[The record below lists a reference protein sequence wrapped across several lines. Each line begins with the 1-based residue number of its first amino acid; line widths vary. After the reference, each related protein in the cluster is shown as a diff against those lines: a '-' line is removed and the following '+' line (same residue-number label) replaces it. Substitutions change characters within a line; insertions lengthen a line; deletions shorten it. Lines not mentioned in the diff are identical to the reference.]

1 MGILGREILN
11 GLFDMGPFG
20 TGPDII
26 DKVDMLFTD
35 AKEEGKKR
43 GYSRAAEEYGKVFR
57 SIESEYKQAKELI
70 ESQKNMYDIQSD
82 ALIEKLEELEK
93 QKRRLENEVEQKT
106 KAVFEK
112 YDISVSQVK
121 RGLNSAVDLTAPES
135 VEKGHNPAAVL
146 DPAAVLVGLIVSES
160 RILRERDSSG
170 SILDMVY
177 DYKVKKLLSA
187 ELDGYLK
194 AKKVYEEKIGKL
206 KKELEELKRKGS
218 AEIQEMSNMIIE
230 ILDAIADEQM
240 KIAELKILL

>member
-1 MGILGREILN
+1 MGIFNNRGILN
-11 GLFDMGPFG
+11 GLFDFDITPVEKE
-20 TGPDII
+20 PSII
-26 DKVDMLFTD
+26 DKVEMLFTD
-35 AKEEGKKR
+35 VEEEGRKR

-146 DPAAVLVGLIVSES
+146 VGLIVSES

-194 AKKVYEEKIGKL
+194 AKKIYEEKIGKL

-218 AEIQEMSNMIIE
+218 AKIQEMSNMIIE

-240 KIAELKILL
+240 KIAELEILL

>member
-1 MGILGREILN
+1 MGIFNKGVFN

-26 DKVDMLFTD
+26 DKVEMLFTD
-35 AKEEGKKR
+35 VEKEGKKK

-70 ESQKNMYDIQSD
+70 ESQKNMYDMQSD
-82 ALIEKLEELEK
+82 ALIEKLEALEK
-93 QKRRLENEVEQKT
+93 QKRRLENQVEQKT
-106 KAVFEK
+106 KAVSEK

-121 RGLNSAVDLTAPES
+121 EGLNSST
-135 VEKGHNPAAVL
+135 
-146 DPAAVLVGLIVSES
+146 GLIASEPWGS
-160 RILRERDSSG
+160 PG
-170 SILDMVY
+170 SILLDIAY
-177 DYKVKKLLSA
+177 DHKVKKLREA
-187 ELDGYLK
+187 ERDGYLE
-194 AKKVYEEKIGKL
+194 AKKLYEEKIGKL

>member
-1 MGILGREILN
+1 MGIFNKGVFN

-26 DKVDMLFTD
+26 DKVEMLFTD
-35 AKEEGKKR
+35 VEKEGKKK

-70 ESQKNMYDIQSD
+70 ESQKNMYDMQSD
-82 ALIEKLEELEK
+82 ALIEKLEALEK
-93 QKRRLENEVEQKT
+93 QKRRLENQVEQKT
-106 KAVFEK
+106 KAVSEK

-121 RGLNSAVDLTAPES
+121 EGLNSST
-135 VEKGHNPAAVL
+135 
-146 DPAAVLVGLIVSES
+146 GLIASEPWGS
-160 RILRERDSSG
+160 PG
-170 SILDMVY
+170 SILLDIAY
-177 DYKVKKLLSA
+177 DHKVKKLREA
-187 ELDGYLK
+187 ERDGYLE
-194 AKKVYEEKIGKL
+194 AKKLYEEKIGKL

-240 KIAELKILL
+240 KIAELEILL

>member
-1 MGILGREILN
+1 MGIFNKGIFN
-11 GLFDMGPFG
+11 GLFDMDEPFWKK
-20 TGPDII
+20 PSII
-26 DKVDMLFTD
+26 DTVVE
-35 AKEEGKKR
+35 EEGEKA

-82 ALIEKLEELEK
+82 ALIEKLEALEK
-93 QKRRLENEVEQKT
+93 QKRRLENQVEQKT
-106 KAVFEK
+106 KAVSEK

-121 RGLNSAVDLTAPES
+121 RGLNYNYCNKFMNGPES
-135 VEKGHNPAAVL
+135 ILL
-146 DPAAVLVGLIVSES
+146 DIVIACD
-160 RILRERDSSG
+160 R
-170 SILDMVY
+170 
-177 DYKVKKLLSA
+177 KVKKLREA
-187 ELDGYLK
+187 ERRGYSE

-240 KIAELKILL
+240 KIAELEILL

>member
-11 GLFDMGPFG
+11 DIIDGLVDITFQ
-20 TGPDII
+20 TGSDII
-26 DKVDMLFTD
+26 DKVEMLFTD

-43 GYSRAAEEYGKVFR
+43 GYSLAAEEYGKAFR

-70 ESQKNMYDIQSD
+70 ESQKNMYDMQSD

-93 QKRRLENEVEQKT
+93 QKRRLENQVEQKT
-106 KAVFEK
+106 KAVLEK

-121 RGLNSAVDLTAPES
+121 RRLNSAVDLTASES
-135 VEKGHNPAAVL
+135 VEKGHS
-146 DPAAVLVGLIVSES
+146 PAAVLVGLILSES
-160 RILRERDSSG
+160 MKMRERDSSK

-187 ELDGYLK
+187 EMNGYLE
-194 AKKVYEEKIGKL
+194 AKKIYEEKIGKL

-218 AEIQEMSNMIIE
+218 AEIQEISNMIIE

>member
-1 MGILGREILN
+1 MGIFNKGVFN

-26 DKVDMLFTD
+26 DKVEMLFTD
-35 AKEEGKKR
+35 VEKEGKKK

-57 SIESEYKQAKELI
+57 SIESEYKQTKELI
-70 ESQKNMYDIQSD
+70 ESQKNMYDMQSD
-82 ALIEKLEELEK
+82 ALIEKLEALEK
-93 QKRRLENEVEQKT
+93 QKRRLENQVEQKT
-106 KAVFEK
+106 KAVSEK

-121 RGLNSAVDLTAPES
+121 EGLNSST
-135 VEKGHNPAAVL
+135 
-146 DPAAVLVGLIVSES
+146 GLIASEPWGS
-160 RILRERDSSG
+160 PG
-170 SILDMVY
+170 SILLDIAY
-177 DYKVKKLLSA
+177 DHKVKKLREA
-187 ELDGYLK
+187 ERDGYLE
-194 AKKVYEEKIGKL
+194 AKKLYEEKIGKL

>member
-1 MGILGREILN
+1 
-11 GLFDMGPFG
+11 MGPFG

-26 DKVDMLFTD
+26 DKVEMLFTD
-35 AKEEGKKR
+35 VEKEGKKK

-57 SIESEYKQAKELI
+57 SIESEYKQTKELI

-146 DPAAVLVGLIVSES
+146 VGLIVSES

-194 AKKVYEEKIGKL
+194 AKKIYEEKIGKL

-230 ILDAIADEQM
+230 IIDAIADEQM

>member
-43 GYSRAAEEYGKVFR
+43 GYSRAAEEYGKAFR
-57 SIESEYKQAKELI
+57 SIESEYKQTKELI

-135 VEKGHNPAAVL
+135 VEKGDN
-146 DPAAVLVGLIVSES
+146 PAAVLVGLIVSES

-194 AKKVYEEKIGKL
+194 AKKIYEEKIGKL

-218 AEIQEMSNMIIE
+218 AEIQEMSDMIIE

-240 KIAELKILL
+240 KIAELEILL

>member
-1 MGILGREILN
+1 MGIFNNR
-11 GLFDMGPFG
+11 FDITPWDFKWPFRFEKE
-20 TGPDII
+20 PNII
-26 DKVDMLFTD
+26 DKVEMLFTD

-43 GYSRAAEEYGKVFR
+43 GYSRAAEEYGKAFR

-82 ALIEKLEELEK
+82 ALIEKLETLEN
-93 QKRRLENEVEQKT
+93 QKRRLENQVEQKT
-106 KAVFEK
+106 KAVSEK
-112 YDISVSQVK
+112 YDISVFQVK
-121 RGLNSAVDLTAPES
+121 RGLGQHYNCCFVTEP
-135 VEKGHNPAAVL
+135 VN
-146 DPAAVLVGLIVSES
+146 GLNGLE
-160 RILRERDSSG
+160 

-177 DYKVKKLLSA
+177 DCKVKKLLSA
-187 ELDGYLK
+187 ELDSYLK
-194 AKKVYEEKIGKL
+194 AKKIYEEKIGKL

>member
-1 MGILGREILN
+1 MGIFNNRGILN
-11 GLFDMGPFG
+11 GLFDFNITPVKKE
-20 TGPDII
+20 PSII
-26 DKVDMLFTD
+26 DKVEMLFTD
-35 AKEEGKKR
+35 VEEEGRKR

-82 ALIEKLEELEK
+82 ALIEKLEALEN
-93 QKRRLENEVEQKT
+93 QKRRLENQVEQKT
-106 KAVFEK
+106 KAVSEK

-121 RGLNSAVDLTAPES
+121 EGLNSSA
-135 VEKGHNPAAVL
+135 
-146 DPAAVLVGLIVSES
+146 GLIASEPWGS
-160 RILRERDSSG
+160 PG
-170 SILDMVY
+170 SILLDIAY
-177 DYKVKKLLSA
+177 DHKVKKLREA
-187 ELDGYLK
+187 ERDGYLK
-194 AKKVYEEKIGKL
+194 AKKLYEEKIGKL

>member
-20 TGPDII
+20 RGPDII

-43 GYSRAAEEYGKVFR
+43 GYSRAAEEYGKAFR
-57 SIESEYKQAKELI
+57 SIESEYKQTKELI

-135 VEKGHNPAAVL
+135 VEKGDN
-146 DPAAVLVGLIVSES
+146 PAAVLVGLIVSES

-194 AKKVYEEKIGKL
+194 AKKIYEEKIGKL

-218 AEIQEMSNMIIE
+218 AEIQEMSDMIIE

-240 KIAELKILL
+240 KIAELEILL

>member
-1 MGILGREILN
+1 MGILGRTILN
-11 GLFDMGPFG
+11 GLFDMTFQ
-20 TGPDII
+20 TGPNII

-43 GYSRAAEEYGKVFR
+43 GYSRAAEEYGKAFR
-57 SIESEYKQAKELI
+57 SIESEYKQTKELI

-93 QKRRLENEVEQKT
+93 QKRRLENEVERKT

-146 DPAAVLVGLIVSES
+146 VGLIVSES

-170 SILDMVY
+170 STLDMVY

-194 AKKVYEEKIGKL
+194 AKKLYEEKIGKL

-218 AEIQEMSNMIIE
+218 AEIQKMSNMIIE

-240 KIAELKILL
+240 KIAELEILL

>member
-26 DKVDMLFTD
+26 DKVEMLFTD
-35 AKEEGKKR
+35 VEKEGKKK

-70 ESQKNMYDIQSD
+70 ESQKNMYDMQSD
-82 ALIEKLEELEK
+82 ALIEKLEALEK
-93 QKRRLENEVEQKT
+93 QKRRLENQVEQKT
-106 KAVFEK
+106 KAVSEK

-121 RGLNSAVDLTAPES
+121 EGLNSST
-135 VEKGHNPAAVL
+135 
-146 DPAAVLVGLIVSES
+146 GLIASEPWGS
-160 RILRERDSSG
+160 PG
-170 SILDMVY
+170 SILLDIAY
-177 DYKVKKLLSA
+177 DHKVKKLREA
-187 ELDGYLK
+187 ERDGYLE
-194 AKKVYEEKIGKL
+194 AKKLYEEKIGKL

>member
-1 MGILGREILN
+1 MGILGRTILN
-11 GLFDMGPFG
+11 GLFDMTFQ
-20 TGPDII
+20 TGPNII

-43 GYSRAAEEYGKVFR
+43 GYSRAAEEYGKAFR
-57 SIESEYKQAKELI
+57 SIESEYKQTKELI

-146 DPAAVLVGLIVSES
+146 VGLIVSES

-194 AKKVYEEKIGKL
+194 AKKIYEEKIGKL
-206 KKELEELKRKGS
+206 KKELEELRRKGS

-240 KIAELKILL
+240 KIAELEILL